1 MAERFWRE
9 PGGLDLAIA
18 RVLPG
23 GAELELRFRFGET
36 YQVAIARLG
45 RGWHGVLAMP
55 SPDARVVQLGLT
67 GGAFVDLP
75 VERVLAACEPAFR
88 RELAA
93 RSKESVPVGLRVRE
107 LRKLS
112 GKTAMAV
119 AAAAGMARS
128 NYARIEAALHE
139 PKIETLK
146 RVAKALGVPV
156 GAFFERRRSRVRV
169 ARATARVTRLASA
182 PPEAGAAAIKR

>member
-1 MAERFWRE
+1 MADRFWRE
-9 PGGLDLAIA
+9 PGGLDLAMA
-18 RVLPG
+18 RVMPG
-23 GAELELRFRFGET
+23 GATLELRFRFGKT

-55 SPDARVVQLGLT
+55 SPDARVVQLCLT

-75 VERVLAACEPAFR
+75 VERVLAACEPIFR

-93 RSKESVPVGLRVRE
+93 RAKEAVQVGVRVRE
-107 LRKLS
+107 LRKQS
-112 GKTAMAV
+112 GKTAMEV

-128 NYARIEAALHE
+128 NYARLEAARHE

-146 RVAKALGVPV
+146 RVAKALGVPL
-156 GAFFERRRSRVRV
+156 ATFFERQRTRVRKTRPEGRGSGA
-169 ARATARVTRLASA
+169 ARAGPA
-182 PPEAGAAAIKR
+182 